1 MPTNSNPANPT
12 KTIMDRPLKNPVASL
27 VNPAT
32 NQEYNFP
39 FNINSLNWNYQINTQ
54 SYDTYGGRVTQV
66 LSAMATTMTLQGEA
80 GSRKRLLDLY
90 TNFKSIQDYQ
100 NQHKSNMQLNV
111 PSRKLTYRVWLEQMS
126 IAWDVST
133 VTYPYAMSFQIQQ
146 DISAT
151 KSPVQAAVV
160 SALNRV
166 NSGIGFNTKW
176 NGLNTSNINLRYQ
189 DVKNFSD
196 MLKNYGI
203 NQ

>member
-1 MPTNSNPANPT
+1 
-12 KTIMDRPLKNPVASL
+12 
-27 VNPAT
+27 
-32 NQEYNFP
+32 
-39 FNINSLNWNYQINTQ
+39 
-54 SYDTYGGRVTQV
+54 
-66 LSAMATTMTLQGEA
+66 
-80 GSRKRLLDLY
+80 
-90 TNFKSIQDYQ
+90 
-100 NQHKSNMQLNV
+100 MQLNV